1 MTNTG
6 FRIYTEIHRPSNELI
21 EGFSGVPVANIGD
34 CVNRSS
40 CIDAKIRPM
49 NGAPLLGSALTV
61 KARPGDNLML
71 YKAIEMAKPGDVIVV
86 AAQGEMANATVG
98 ELMITWAE
106 QKGVAGFI
114 IDGAIRD
121 ADAIRNMNI
130 PVYAAGITPNGP
142 YKEGPGEINVPVSLR
157 GVVVRPGDI
166 LVGDGDGVIVISP
179 EEAAGILEMANAVA
193 IKEAGVMKAIAAN
206 NWDVSWVDKMLKE
219 KGCEFIEG
227 ACK

>member
-6 FRIYTEIHRPSNELI
+6 FRIYTKINRPLNEVV
-21 EGFSGVPVANIGD
+21 EAFKGVPVANIGD

-49 NGAPLLGSALTV
+49 NGAPLLGTALTV

-71 YKAIEMAKPGDVIVV
+71 YKAIEMAQPGDVIVV

-106 QKGVAGFI
+106 RKGVAGFI

-121 ADAIRNMNI
+121 VDAIKNMNI
-130 PVYAAGITPNGP
+130 PVYAAGINPNGP
-142 YKEGPGEINVPVSLR
+142 YKEGPGEINVPVPLR

-166 LVGDGDGVIVISP
+166 LVGDGDGIIVIAP
-179 EEAAGILEMANAVA
+179 EEAADILEKAKAVTV
-193 IKEAGVMKAIAAN
+193 KEAGFMKAIEAN
-206 NWDVSWVDKMLKE
+206 NWDVSWVEKMLKE
-219 KGCEFIEG
+219 KGCEFIEE